1 MNDAAAYNEDVPART
16 MILILDD
23 EFDVLNIIRIGLQ
36 KSGFNA
42 FGFTDPLLALEH
54 LKVNAANYRLAIS
67 DIRMP
72 GMTGFEFVREV
83 KKINPTIAVLLMS
96 AFEVNGNELLLT
108 SLKSIKIEGI
118 IQKPISLSKL
128 RSIVRRQLNITIRSL
143 KRSR

>member
-108 SLKSIKIEGI
+108 SLKSIKIEG
-118 IQKPISLSKL
+118 
-128 RSIVRRQLNITIRSL
+128 
-143 KRSR
+143 